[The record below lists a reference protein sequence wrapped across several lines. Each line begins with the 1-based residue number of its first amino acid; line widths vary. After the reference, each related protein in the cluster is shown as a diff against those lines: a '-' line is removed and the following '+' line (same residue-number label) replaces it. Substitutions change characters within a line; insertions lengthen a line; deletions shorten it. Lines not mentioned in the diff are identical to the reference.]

1 MSILP
6 QIISRFNAICINI
19 SRVFFHRN
27 RKKFLQFTSN
37 HKRPQPKINK
47 YYKEEYMVY
56 IHNEILFKPKEEIL
70 HYDNAQI
77 NLEGIMLSERA
88 EKDKRCMWK
97 PREKKKT

>member
-1 MSILP
+1 
-6 QIISRFNAICINI
+6 
-19 SRVFFHRN
+19 
-27 RKKFLQFTSN
+27 
-37 HKRPQPKINK
+37 
-47 YYKEEYMVY
+47 MVY

-97 PREKKKT
+97 PREKKKHKLKQRTDRWLSGVRTGGNG

>member
-1 MSILP
+1 
-6 QIISRFNAICINI
+6 
-19 SRVFFHRN
+19 
-27 RKKFLQFTSN
+27 
-37 HKRPQPKINK
+37 
-47 YYKEEYMVY
+47 MVY

-97 PREKKKT
+97 PREKKNINSKKQRTDRWLSGVRTGGNG